1 MIKHKEIEL
10 WQLVEDQIS
19 KGGSLYKE
27 EMLLDI
33 KTFLEAVRDNNT
45 GSAQFMATTLAIKFK
60 KVAED
65 GGQMS

>member
-1 MIKHKEIEL
+1 MIKHKEIEM
-10 WQLVEDQIS
+10 WKLVEDLIS
-19 KGGSLYKE
+19 EGGTLYKE

-45 GSAQFMATTLAIKFK
+45 GCVQFMATTLAIKFK

-65 GGQMS
+65 EGRLS